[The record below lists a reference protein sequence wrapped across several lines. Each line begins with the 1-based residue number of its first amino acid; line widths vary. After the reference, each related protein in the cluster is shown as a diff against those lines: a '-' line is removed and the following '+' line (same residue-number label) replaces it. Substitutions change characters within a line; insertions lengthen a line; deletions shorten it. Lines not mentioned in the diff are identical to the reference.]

1 MVHLLNIF
9 VVIIFAIAYLPQLRT
24 TSKTTSVEGV
34 STMFWYCV
42 SVSTAISLY
51 NLLLTGSGEWY
62 VYLGQ
67 IINAGV
73 AFILFVW
80 INSKKLTSELTL
92 LVAIGHVLLMYIVL
106 AMFPLPL
113 VQLLAT
119 IAIIVAYVDQ
129 INHFIK
135 TKNAEGTNPLLYFF
149 FALGLV
155 LLLAIMILTNASFH
169 IMITESANI
178 LLLLVCGVL
187 SIKYRKRQGE

>member
-1 MVHLLNIF
+1 
-9 VVIIFAIAYLPQLRT
+9 
-24 TSKTTSVEGV
+24 
-34 STMFWYCV
+34 
-42 SVSTAISLY
+42 VSTAISLY
-51 NLLLTGSGEWY
+51 NLLLTGTGEWY

-80 INSKKLTSELTL
+80 INNKKLTSELTL

-119 IAIIVAYVDQ
+119 IAIIIAYVDQ
-129 INHFIK
+129 IKHFIK

-149 FALGLV
+149 FALGLA
-155 LLLAIMILTNASFH
+155 LLLVIMILTNASFH
-169 IMITESANI
+169 IMITE
-178 LLLLVCGVL
+178 
-187 SIKYRKRQGE
+187 

>member
-9 VVIIFAIAYLPQLRT
+9 VVVIFSIAYIPQLKT
-24 TSKTTSVEGV
+24 TYKTTSVEGV
-34 STMFWYCV
+34 STLFWYCV

-80 INSKKLTSELTL
+80 INNKKLTSELTL

-106 AMFPLPL
+106 TLFPLPL

-129 INHFIK
+129 IKHFVK

-149 FALGLV
+149 FALGLT

-178 LLLLVCGVL
+178 LLLLICGVL
-187 SIKYRKRQGE
+187 SIKYRKAK

>member
-9 VVIIFAIAYLPQLRT
+9 VVIIFAIAYIPQLRT

-92 LVAIGHVLLMYIVL
+92 LVVIGHVLLMYIVL

-119 IAIIVAYVDQ
+119 IAIVVAYVDQ
-129 INHFIK
+129 IKHFIK

-155 LLLAIMILTNASFH
+155 LLLVIMILTNASFH

-178 LLLLVCGVL
+178 ILLLVCGVL
-187 SIKYRKRQGE
+187 SIKYRKSK

>member
-1 MVHLLNIF
+1 MMVHLLNIF

-80 INSKKLTSELTL
+80 INNKKLTSELTL

-129 INHFIK
+129 IKHFIK

-149 FALGLV
+149 FALGLA
-155 LLLAIMILTNASFH
+155 LLLGIMFLTNASFH

-187 SIKYRKRQGE
+187 SIKYRKSK

>member
-9 VVIIFAIAYLPQLRT
+9 VVVIFAIAYIPQLRT

-80 INSKKLTSELTL
+80 INNKKLTSELTL

-129 INHFIK
+129 IKHFIK

-149 FALGLV
+149 FALGLT
-155 LLLAIMILTNASFH
+155 LLLVIMILTNASFH
-169 IMITESANI
+169 IMITETVNI
-178 LLLLVCGVL
+178 ILLLVCGVL
-187 SIKYRKRQGE
+187 SIKYRKSK

>member
-1 MVHLLNIF
+1 MGHLLNIF

-34 STMFWYCV
+34 STLFWYCV

-80 INSKKLTSELTL
+80 INNKKLTSELTL

-106 AMFPLPL
+106 TLFPLPL

-129 INHFIK
+129 IKHFIK

-149 FALGLV
+149 FALGLT
-155 LLLAIMILTNASFH
+155 LLLIIMILTNASFH
-169 IMITESANI
+169 IMITETANI
-178 LLLLVCGVL
+178 ILLLVCGVL
-187 SIKYRKRQGE
+187 SMKYRKAK

>member
-9 VVIIFAIAYLPQLRT
+9 VVVIFSIAYIPQL
-24 TSKTTSVEGV
+24 KTTYKTESVEGV

-80 INSKKLTSELTL
+80 INNKKLTSELTL

-106 AMFPLPL
+106 AMLPLPL

-129 INHFIK
+129 IKHFIK

-155 LLLAIMILTNASFH
+155 LLLIIMILTNASFH

-178 LLLLVCGVL
+178 ILLLVCGVL
-187 SIKYRKRQGE
+187 SIKYRKAK